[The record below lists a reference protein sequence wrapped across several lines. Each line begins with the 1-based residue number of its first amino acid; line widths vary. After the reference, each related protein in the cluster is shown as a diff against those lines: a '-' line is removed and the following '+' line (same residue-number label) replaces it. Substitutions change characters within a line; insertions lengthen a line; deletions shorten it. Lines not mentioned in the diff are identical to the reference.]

1 MLQTHL
7 RQAAT
12 VLLESTIR
20 IAPPDTRDWGRGMLG
35 ELSYVEGPW
44 AAAMWAMGGA
54 SVLAK
59 SALLSI
65 FIPRRRGQGLVPD
78 GGLFARNIPLRKV
91 TLVAC
96 GVFVMGAL
104 LFFLAPPFRQGIR
117 ISLAA
122 WHNVLSVT
130 ASHGQKGLVALAE
143 QAEARHDAE
152 ALAFAAARLLDA
164 DESARLAEE
173 AVRLDPTLIWIYAV
187 VALRHPE
194 LAEIP
199 EWVPKLAR
207 WDPQN
212 ALFHLI
218 TAGSIGIDPIGQASG
233 LSTNDARQTLQE
245 DPAWQRAMTAAFAS
259 PKLDSYLGRLRELD
273 RRVASRC
280 RFNDPYELLSGEEAG
295 LPTYAFGDPQRF
307 AKFLLQAGQEMEA
320 RGDRKGA
327 REKMWAVARFGQVMD
342 SQGQTGYERWAGTTL
357 QAMAYKQLQ
366 VLSEKE
372 GNPSEAALFSYLT
385 AKFDPHIGK
394 HTLFLD
400 ERVFGRK
407 VSTRNAVVLQISSLL
422 LLVFSGLVAVATAV
436 LVVGSR
442 KGKRPTTQRAKPM
455 ATAIALVGAV
465 GFLISSATIY
475 LTYRP
480 YWYIFQS
487 EILNGNRSHAGDL
500 RDFLMATQGL
510 AGTGSYGYGIA
521 LFPFYFWMVVTLLSV
536 IGLLLILLRHFLGR
550 PRANASP

>member
-1 MLQTHL
+1 MLETHL

-35 ELSYVEGPW
+35 ELSYVKGPW
-44 AAAMWAMGGA
+44 AVAMWAVGGA

-59 SALLSI
+59 STLASL
-65 FIPRRRGQGLVPD
+65 FIPGRRGQGLVPD
-78 GGLFARNIPLRKV
+78 GGLFARSIPLRKV

-122 WHNVLSVT
+122 WKDVISVT
-130 ASHGQKGLVALAE
+130 SQRGQPGLVALAKR
-143 QAEARHDAE
+143 AEALNDAE
-152 ALAFAAARLLDA
+152 GLAFAAARLLDA
-164 DESARLAEE
+164 GESARLAEK
-173 AVRLDPTLIWIYAV
+173 AVRLEPNLIWVYAV
-187 VALRHPE
+187 VAVRHPE
-194 LAEIP
+194 LAEIR
-199 EWVPKLAR
+199 EWVPKLER

-218 TAGSIGIDPIGQASG
+218 TAESIDIDHIRKASELPPHKAQQALEG
-233 LSTNDARQTLQE
+233 
-245 DPAWQRAMTAAFAS
+245 DPAWQKAMTAAFAS
-259 PKLDSYLGRLRELD
+259 PKLDGYLGRLRELD
-273 RRVASRC
+273 RRVVSRY

-295 LPTYAFGDPQRF
+295 LPTYAFGDSQRF
-307 AKFLLQAGQEMEA
+307 AKFLLQSGEEMEA
-320 RGDRKGA
+320 RGDREGA
-327 REKMWAVARFGQVMD
+327 REKFWAVGRFGQVMD
-342 SQGQTGYERWAGTTL
+342 SQGQTAYERWAGTTL

-366 VLSEKE
+366 ALSEKE
-372 GNPSEAALFSYLT
+372 GNASEAAHFGYLT
-385 AKFDPHIGK
+385 AKFDPEMGK
-394 HTLFLD
+394 RTLFLD

-407 VSTRNAVVLQISSLL
+407 VSTRNALVLQISSLL
-422 LLVFSGLVAVATAV
+422 FLVFSGLMAVAAAV

-442 KGKRPTTQRAKPM
+442 KGKRPTSQRAKPM
-455 ATAIALVGAV
+455 ATAMALVGAV

-500 RDFLMATQGL
+500 RDFLMATEGL
-510 AGTGSYGYGIA
+510 AGIGSYGYGPA
-521 LFPFYFWMVVTLLSV
+521 AFPFYFWTAVTLLGV
-536 IGLLLILLRHFLGR
+536 AGVVLLLRHLLGR
-550 PRANASP
+550 PRPNAQT